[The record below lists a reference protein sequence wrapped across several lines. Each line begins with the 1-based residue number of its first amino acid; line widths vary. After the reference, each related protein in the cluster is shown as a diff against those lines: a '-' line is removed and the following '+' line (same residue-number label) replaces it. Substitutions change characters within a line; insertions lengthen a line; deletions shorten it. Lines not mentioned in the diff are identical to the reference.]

1 MAMNPDLPAW
11 PDCNVWVIGASTGIG
26 AATARSLLAAGA
38 RVALS
43 ARSADK
49 LAAVAAANGRALLLP
64 LDFTDTAAV
73 RKAWNL
79 LEANWGRVDL
89 VLVVAGTHEE
99 MRAWDLDE
107 ARALAV
113 LRTNLHAVIGTCS
126 VVVPALLRQQRG
138 AIGIVASVA
147 GYRGL
152 PKALV
157 YGASKAAVIN
167 FTESLYLDLE
177 PKGIG
182 VYLISPG
189 FVQTPLT
196 DRNDFKM
203 PALISPEE
211 AAEAILKGLR
221 RGRFEIDFP
230 RRFTLVMKFLQLLP
244 YRWYFALVHRATGL

>member
-43 ARSADK
+43 ARSAEK
-49 LAAVAAANGRALLLP
+49 LAGVAAGNARALLLP
-64 LDFTDTAAV
+64 LDFTDTVAV
-73 RKAWNL
+73 RAAWNA

-89 VLVVAGTHEE
+89 VLVVAGTHQE

-107 ARALAV
+107 ARALDL

-126 VVVPALLRQQRG
+126 VVVPALLRQQGG
-138 AIGIVASVA
+138 AIAIVASVA

-167 FTESLYLDLE
+167 FTESLYLDLA

-203 PALISPEE
+203 PALITPEE
-211 AAEAILKGLR
+211 AADAILKGLR